1 MNAKELVR
9 LYREGVRDFSGVDL
23 SRVDIRGVY
32 LKDTK
37 LCGANL
43 HGVLL
48 NYANLRNIDLC
59 GSNLSYSNLCGV
71 HFCGANLNGA
81 DLKGVYFEYADFSG
95 ADLKGVCLE
104 GVSLIGVKG
113 NGVEIIDG
121 PVNSFYSITMTKH
134 AIQIGCKN
142 YSYEEWLNFID
153 EDIKD
158 MDYDALGFWSEYK
171 DAVLGLWVENFG
183 ADQ

>member
-9 LYREGVRDFSGVDL
+9 LYEKGVLDFSCVTL
-23 SRVDIRGVY
+23 R
-32 LKDTK
+32 
-37 LCGANL
+37 GANL
-43 HGVLL
+43 NGVNLSGTGL
-48 NYANLRNIDLC
+48 SGGGVNLSGADLSGADLSYARLSDANL
-59 GSNLSYSNLCGV
+59 S
-71 HFCGANLNGA
+71 GANLNGA
-81 DLKGVYFEYADFSG
+81 NLSGAKLDGADLSG
-95 ADLKGVCLE
+95 ADLSGADLS
-104 GVSLIGVKG
+104 GASLWDAKG
-113 NGVEIIDG
+113 NGSEIING
-121 PVNSFYSITMTKH
+121 PINMFYSITMTKH

-183 ADQ
+183 GDQ